1 MDLGSWSDWCGVLG
15 FILSLALAVFECI
28 KQRTKLRIQT
38 AEYYVIQDFQDRI
51 VAFLRAFVENRSFA
65 PISISSA
72 ALSVEGLRGEA
83 LLGEHVIA
91 GSTLRSA
98 VSSHREELL
107 NTPLPVNL
115 NPFEAAEMRLVFRLP
130 VDETLSP
137 SLPAWVRNRL
147 EQGSDTVPPDLCPLK
162 LDLATSR
169 RPVSLRFSARV
180 CAAGSLMRE
189 LQWKNEIRS

>member
-1 MDLGSWSDWCGVLG
+1 MNLESWSDWCGVLG
-15 FILSLALAVFECI
+15 FILSLALAIFECA

-38 AEYYVIQDFQDRI
+38 GEYYVIQAFQDRI
-51 VAFLRAFVENRSFA
+51 VVFLRAFVENRSFT

-72 ALSVEGLRGEA
+72 TLSVEGLRGEA

-98 VSSHREELL
+98 ERSHREELL

-115 NPFEAAEMRLVFRLP
+115 NPFEAAEIRLVFRLP
-130 VDETLSP
+130 VDETRLP
-137 SLPAWVRNRL
+137 SLPAWVRSRL
-147 EQGSDTVPPDLCPLK
+147 EQESGPIPPDTHPLR

-180 CAAGSLMRE
+180 CAARSLIRE
-189 LQWKNEIRS
+189 LRWKNEIRS